1 MANKIIVSHS
11 TFGLGYVYEN
21 EINNQTIEFYYQDK
35 KANITNRIGF
45 DFNPFFTIPS
55 PVAINEILNA
65 TYNINF
71 NKISDAEITYLINS
85 NKNNP
90 IKISFKS
97 PSTIYGIVDERFKE
111 FNVTYNF
118 IKHEGIC
125 TCNIKTNCKHAYYL
139 LYRANEYIK
148 ELLDDTKI
156 DLNLKKLLGEITY
169 SRYYS
174 TSLFN
179 FKVIKNFKE
188 QIIGKISTS
197 LLEMIDKICKND
209 AKKSYY
215 PIAFF
220 LSFAINK
227 SNNAFNEF
235 FANNINSK
243 SNFVSYLFKFV
254 NEKYYED
261 INKLKSFKD
270 KTLWLYFNDKYNDVF
285 AYLDEYELDVD
296 YLKGFLEKAT
306 ILNENDS
313 KHLSNYLINC
323 KWFLNITPFENV
335 LVEKLQK
342 SDLLRLINIYS
353 KNFKNYL
360 RSLPFD
366 EQMQHLDAFSDVD
379 VDNILTN
386 LDLSSKSIDEQIK
399 YISIFFSYT
408 CNHSDTK
415 SALIIDYLFN
425 YRLSMYLLPLHY
437 DNIYSSSGKKSF
449 AKKYNN
455 KYAKEIPSLEEFNM
469 LCTYSY
475 SYQFDKYDYH
485 DYDIFLYINLKITN
499 KLILRTKMNGSK
511 SYAYDVEEL
520 PFKNNILEYILNEI
534 INLKKN
540 EYLEIENKI
549 IAEINE
555 KDYQN
560 KISEFVNDTMKVS
573 KFDISSITNSFHS
586 RTNADLN
593 VYFHKNNSIS
603 LKINFDGKEYVVK
616 DIRVFINNFKSNYLM
631 KFGKNNEFCCNT
643 NNLNNHGKKIYDFIN
658 KINFASND
666 KYDYTK
672 ENYVNEIII
681 LEYFRNNDYIFFENK
696 RYYIDKEAQNIQYL
710 VDEDYKIKTIPF
722 VNKNDSMLFD
732 NYLVFFDNTTNKAS
746 IHNLL
751 NYNLYL
757 FFNKFND
764 LKINEN
770 EAIFNSFMENVYST
784 NKDNITL
791 KINYDDVK
799 KYTSNRIDLYFDY
812 EDNAVILKR
821 EYFIDNARVDENKL
835 NYQLKSKISMIN
847 SFLMSLGFIED
858 TITDEGEI
866 AYFLSADLSLL
877 NRLANVYVSD
887 SLKNKK
893 IMDFPKL
900 RYHINYNNNMM
911 DVFLEDSSFSDEE
924 LDKIIKAIRKK
935 KSYIK
940 LTDDV
945 ILNLNNNEARYF
957 YDVTN
962 DLHLDS
968 KKLKETKTM
977 PIYNRFKLIN
987 YKDDYP
993 LDKYMEEVIN
1003 SISSFKNKK
1012 MELPTYDYE
1021 LKQYQKEAIYWL
1033 SELKKYNFSGI
1044 LADDMGLGKTF
1055 EMLAFYDLDKEE
1067 EPSLVVCPKSLV
1079 FNWASEINKFI
1090 NHTDYVR
1097 IYGNLEERKKII
1109 RGILPNKRCLYITSY
1124 DSLRNDIELY
1134 KKIKFKYVILDEAQA
1149 IKTFTAKKAISTK
1162 LLNSTYRFV
1171 LTGTPIENNVLEL
1184 WSIFDF
1190 LMPGFFEDISEF
1202 KSRFENEEGY
1212 KEVVAK
1218 KISMF
1223 ILRRTKKETLKELP
1237 DKYERLLST
1246 ELTSDQQLVYDAH
1259 CKLAKNVL
1267 ETQNNA
1273 FAVLPY
1279 LLRLRQIC
1287 VDPHMFINNYTGKS
1301 AKMELLNSILDE
1313 YIPNKRK
1320 ILIFSQFVEMLKL
1333 IEKDLV
1339 NKNIKYFML
1348 TGATNAEDR
1357 IKMCNEFNKEDCDT
1371 QVFLISI
1378 KAGGSG
1384 LNLIGADTVIH
1395 VDIWW
1400 NLAVENQATD
1410 RTYRIGQTKNV
1421 EVIKLMCENTIE
1433 EKVIELQNKK
1443 KDLIDSLI
1451 SNDDKSITSMSKDDT
1466 KFILG

>member
-11 TFGLGYVYEN
+11 SYGLGYVYEN
-21 EINNQTIEFYYQDK
+21 EINNQNIDFYYQDK
-35 KANITNRIGF
+35 KATITNRIGF

-55 PVAINEILNA
+55 PVAINEILNE
-65 TYNINF
+65 TYSISF
-71 NKISDAEITYLINS
+71 NKISDTELTSL
-85 NKNNP
+85 NKNSP

-97 PSTIYGIVDERFKE
+97 PSTICGTVNEGYSDYK
-111 FNVTYNF
+111 VTYNF

-125 TCNIKTNCKHAYYL
+125 TCNTKTNCKHALFL
-139 LYRANEYIK
+139 LNKANEYIK
-148 ELLDDTKI
+148 ELLDDTKVNI
-156 DLNLKKLLGEITY
+156 DLKNLLDQITY

-174 TSLFN
+174 NKLIDL
-179 FKVIKNFKE
+179 KIIKQFKE
-188 QIIGKISTS
+188 EIINKISPS

-209 AKKSYY
+209 VKKSYY
-215 PIAFF
+215 PIALY

-227 SNNAFNEF
+227 NNNAYNEF

-243 SNFVSYLFKFV
+243 SNFISYLFTFANK
-254 NEKYYED
+254 KYYESID
-261 INKLKSFKD
+261 KLESFKD
-270 KTLWLYFNDKYNDVF
+270 KVLWLYFNDKYNDIF
-285 AYLDEYELDVD
+285 PYLDEYELDID
-296 YLKGFLEKAT
+296 YLKGFLNKASV
-306 ILNENDS
+306 LNENES
-313 KHLSNYLINC
+313 KYLTNYLISC
-323 KWFLNITPFENV
+323 KWFLSITSMEDV

-342 SDLLRLINIYS
+342 KDIFRLINTYTR
-353 KNFKNYL
+353 NFKNYFK
-360 RSLPFD
+360 SLPFD
-366 EQMQHLDAFSDVD
+366 EQILHLDSFSDVD
-379 VDNILTN
+379 VDNILNN
-386 LDLSSKSIDEQIK
+386 LDLSTKTLADQIK
-399 YISIFFSYT
+399 YISIFFGYAY
-408 CNHSDTK
+408 NHSDTK
-415 SALIIDYLFN
+415 CALIIDYLFN
-425 YRLSMYLLPLHY
+425 YRLSMYLLPLYY
-437 DNIYSSSGKKSF
+437 DKIYSSTEKKSF
-449 AKKYNN
+449 AKKYNTKFAN
-455 KYAKEIPSLEEFNM
+455 ENPSLEDFNM

-475 SYQFDKYDYH
+475 FHQFDKYDYH
-485 DYDIFLYINLKITN
+485 DYDIFLCINLKATN
-499 KLILRTKMNGSK
+499 KLILRTKMYGCN
-511 SYAYDVEEL
+511 SYAFDAEDL
-520 PFKNNILEYILNEI
+520 PFKNNIIKYILDLI
-534 INLKKN
+534 IRIKKN

-549 IAEINE
+549 LAEIKE
-555 KDYQN
+555 KDYQS
-560 KISEFVNDTMKVS
+560 KIAEFVNDTMKVS
-573 KFDISSITNSFHS
+573 KYDISCITNSFHS
-586 RTNADLN
+586 KTNADLN
-593 VYFHKNNSIS
+593 VYFHNNNSIS
-603 LKINFDGKEYVVK
+603 LKILFDGKEYVVK
-616 DIRVFINNFKSNYLM
+616 DIKDFIANFKNSNLM
-631 KFGKNNEFCCNT
+631 KFGKNNEFCCNI

-658 KINFASND
+658 KINFDNND
-666 KYDYTK
+666 KYSYTK
-672 ENYVNEIII
+672 DIYVNEIII
-681 LEYFRNNDYIFFENK
+681 LEYFNNNDYIFFENK
-696 RYYIDKEAQNIQYL
+696 KYYIDNEEKNIQYL
-710 VDEDYKIKTIPF
+710 VDEDYSIKTIPF
-722 VNKNDSMLFD
+722 VNKNNSMLFD
-732 NYLVFFDNTTNKAS
+732 NYLVSFADDTNKAS
-746 IHNLL
+746 IYNLL
-751 NYNLYL
+751 NRNLYL
-757 FFNKFND
+757 FFNKFSD

-770 EAIFNSFMENVYST
+770 DAIFNSFMENVYST

-791 KINYDDVK
+791 KINYEDVK

-821 EYFIDNARVDENKL
+821 EYFTDNVRVDEDKL
-835 NYQLKSKISMIN
+835 NYQLKSKINMIN
-847 SFLMSLGFIED
+847 SFLTSLGFIED
-858 TITDEGEI
+858 KITDDGEI
-866 AYFLSADLSLL
+866 AYFLNADLSLL
-877 NRLANVYVSD
+877 NKLANVYVSD
-887 SLKNKK
+887 TLKNKK
-893 IMDFPKL
+893 ILDFPKL
-900 RYHINYNNNMM
+900 KYHINYNNNMM

-940 LTDDV
+940 LTDNV
-945 ILNLNNNEARYF
+945 ILNLNNNEARDF
-957 YDVTN
+957 YDVTT

-1079 FNWASEINKFI
+1079 FNWASEITKFI
-1090 NHTDYVR
+1090 NHTDYVK
-1097 IYGNLEERKKII
+1097 IYGGLEERKKII

-1134 KKIKFKYVILDEAQA
+1134 KKIKFRYVILDEAQA

-1259 CKLAKNVL
+1259 CKMAKNVL

-1287 VDPHMFINNYTGKS
+1287 VDPRMFINNYTGRS

-1333 IEKDLV
+1333 IEKDLAS
-1339 NKNIKYFML
+1339 KNIKYFML

-1395 VDIWW
+1395 MDIWW

-1451 SNDDKSITSMSKDDT
+1451 SNDDKSITSMSKDDI